1 MFVGA
6 TKTEVTWTVEAQALL
21 WSMNP
26 WKAREHT
33 SFPGM
38 ETKQVYIKIRCCCP
52 GLQISNTNA
61 YISSLPQREHSLWN
75 NRICQEL
82 SKPTAIDVNKFSWF
96 FSPANLASVGFRI
109 AVECRFS
116 FLGDTVRLNVCLV
129 DVEKEKKNPDTK
141 YFLLFAHLP
150 LYVLL
155 CVKTVVNTSWSPDP
169 RKDIFNE
176 QRSKQYGAEWR
187 LLSNDVQFLKWFLNT
202 ILK

>member
-6 TKTEVTWTVEAQALL
+6 TKTEVTWTVEAQVLL

-38 ETKQVYIKIRCCCP
+38 ETKQVYVNIRCCCP

-82 SKPTAIDVNKFSWF
+82 SKPTAIDVNKFSWL
-96 FSPANLASVGFRI
+96 FSAANLASVGFRI

-116 FLGDTVRLNVCLV
+116 FLGDTVSLSVCLV
-129 DVEKEKKNPDTK
+129 DVEKEKKKTQTLSIFCYLHICLYMF
-141 YFLLFAHLP
+141 YFVWKLLLTLHDLQIPEGIFLMNREASNM
-150 LYVLL
+150 VLSDDYL
-155 CVKTVVNTSWSPDP
+155 AMMFSFK
-169 RKDIFNE
+169 
-176 QRSKQYGAEWR
+176 
-187 LLSNDVQFLKWFLNT
+187 NDF
-202 ILK
+202 